1 MNMERH
7 GCANIYGFPPLS
19 SSSLDLFVV
28 FAHLCVCFSQ
38 VPMMNKRFLRKQR
51 MHELLSES
59 SDHISNTFHIS
70 SRDVIETRVPKKELS
85 SL

>member
-1 MNMERH
+1 
-7 GCANIYGFPPLS
+7 
-19 SSSLDLFVV
+19 
-28 FAHLCVCFSQ
+28 
-38 VPMMNKRFLRKQR
+38 MMNKRFLRMQR

>member
-1 MNMERH
+1 MLTYMASYPCPH
-7 GCANIYGFPPLS
+7 LLWI
-19 SSSLDLFVV
+19 SLLFLLISVS
-28 FAHLCVCFSQ
+28 FSQ